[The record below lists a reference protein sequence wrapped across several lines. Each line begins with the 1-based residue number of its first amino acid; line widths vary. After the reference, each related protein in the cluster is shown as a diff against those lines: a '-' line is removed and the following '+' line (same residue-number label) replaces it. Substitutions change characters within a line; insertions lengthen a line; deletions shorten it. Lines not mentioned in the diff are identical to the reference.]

1 MKKLALHALANFFQ
15 KLRIRAF
22 LPVQSSTLHKIYFL
36 LLNEVEWKNVKKII
50 FPFFCLSPFEDFLAT
65 TPSGYPRFTLIIW
78 WLIKNYSALL
88 FAQGKIANS
97 NSETRSGFQPYR
109 PEENRTSLSA
119 QSTVPP
125 PNPYGLDPTAAAA
138 YSPYHAAAA
147 AAAAAAA
154 FYPPH
159 LQHAYRYLQEFCL

>member
-1 MKKLALHALANFFQ
+1 M
-15 KLRIRAF
+15 
-22 LPVQSSTLHKIYFL
+22 
-36 LLNEVEWKNVKKII
+36 
-50 FPFFCLSPFEDFLAT
+50 
-65 TPSGYPRFTLIIW
+65 
-78 WLIKNYSALL
+78 
-88 FAQGKIANS
+88 NS

-159 LQHAYRYLQEFCL
+159 LQHAYRYFQKLSQIWTYKIFLFVQMKQHLKIFNFQEINIKIFQTVFHLSVQKLNYQNIFCIFEKILLVVFIMVWCVRYDF